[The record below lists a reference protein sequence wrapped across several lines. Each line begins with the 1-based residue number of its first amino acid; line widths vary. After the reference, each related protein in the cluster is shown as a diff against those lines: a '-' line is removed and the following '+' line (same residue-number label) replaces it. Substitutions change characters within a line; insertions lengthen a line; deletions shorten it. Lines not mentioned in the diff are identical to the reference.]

1 MGVIVRQKVK
11 GKGQPW
17 WVFVAHNGRRTSRRV
32 GSKEAA
38 EKVRSAIE
46 IRLELGEFDWD
57 EEKKEEKP
65 EPTFKEYAD
74 SWIATIALA
83 TCKEST
89 VSSYD
94 DLLRLHILP
103 VFGSLRLRE
112 INRGRLKEF
121 FAAKILEGYAKSSV
135 VHMKNAISGILTK
148 AVDDEVIPAN
158 LTGGIKI
165 VKKANGEDGEN
176 GAGEKADPLSAEEVN
191 LLLNTVRA
199 DDSKAY
205 PLSGHYPL
213 FLLLVRTGLRIGEA
227 LALRWGDID
236 FNGRFIHVQRGLS
249 RGKIQTPKNGKTR
262 RVDMSPQLAEVLVAY
277 KIECKRKGLT
287 LGLGC
292 EPEYVFTNFDS
303 KSFEE
308 FAKLTSE
315 LQGKNELTTEE
326 EAALKE
332 AREEAIRKSFVDLSN
347 WRRRIFNKALEK
359 ATLRRI
365 RIHDL
370 RHTYATLRI
379 SKGDNIADVS
389 NQLGHYSVKLTLDIY
404 NHWLPGKKKAEVDG
418 LDTIGQPREEEKKAQ
433 NEK

>member
-121 FAAKILEGYAKSSV
+121 FAAKILERVCKEFRRTHEERHIRYS
-135 VHMKNAISGILTK
+135 NESG
-148 AVDDEVIPAN
+148 
-158 LTGGIKI
+158 
-165 VKKANGEDGEN
+165 
-176 GAGEKADPLSAEEVN
+176 
-191 LLLNTVRA
+191 
-199 DDSKAY
+199 
-205 PLSGHYPL
+205 
-213 FLLLVRTGLRIGEA
+213 
-227 LALRWGDID
+227 
-236 FNGRFIHVQRGLS
+236 GR
-249 RGKIQTPKNGKTR
+249 
-262 RVDMSPQLAEVLVAY
+262 
-277 KIECKRKGLT
+277 
-287 LGLGC
+287 
-292 EPEYVFTNFDS
+292 
-303 KSFEE
+303 
-308 FAKLTSE
+308 
-315 LQGKNELTTEE
+315 
-326 EAALKE
+326 
-332 AREEAIRKSFVDLSN
+332 
-347 WRRRIFNKALEK
+347 
-359 ATLRRI
+359 
-365 RIHDL
+365 
-370 RHTYATLRI
+370 
-379 SKGDNIADVS
+379 
-389 NQLGHYSVKLTLDIY
+389 
-404 NHWLPGKKKAEVDG
+404 
-418 LDTIGQPREEEKKAQ
+418 
-433 NEK
+433 